1 MGRKTKAGFDARQYE
16 VLAAVYAKEGT
27 QVSSDMVG
35 GYRTKTTRAGDCL
48 YLDCYPLIG
57 REARAEQE
65 TALQEL
71 KQSRDRKVQL
81 KYARYNNARRVRAF
95 DQLTET
101 NFGRNDLHVS
111 CTYER
116 DYLDLGKYGR
126 GEYRSRE
133 DAKRDMRNYI
143 NRIRRLLKRHGCSL
157 DEFRWVVVTVTK
169 ECDPESR
176 DPLPHVHH
184 HHILMHGVPEE
195 MRGEVEQL
203 WPFGFCDVDRIHQVG
218 ASPSALS
225 GYVARQ
231 EGCANGD
238 NHYKGK
244 AFTASRNIIRR
255 NSENGL

>member
-1 MGRKTKAGFDARQYE
+1 MKKHNE
-16 VLAAVYAKEGT
+16 
-27 QVSSDMVG
+27 M
-35 GYRTKTTRAGDCL
+35 
-48 YLDCYPLIG
+48 
-57 REARAEQE
+57 
-65 TALQEL
+65 
-71 KQSRDRKVQL
+71 
-81 KYARYNNARRVRAF
+81 RAF
-95 DQLTET
+95 DRLVKA
-101 NFGRNDLHVS
+101 NFNKNDLIVT
-111 CTYER
+111 CTY
-116 DYLDLGKYGR
+116 DKKSGKH
-126 GEYRSRE
+126 RSYE
-133 DAKRDMRNYI
+133 DAKRGVRNYI

-157 DEFRWVVVTVTK
+157 GEFRWVVVTVTK
-169 ECDPESR
+169 KCDPESR